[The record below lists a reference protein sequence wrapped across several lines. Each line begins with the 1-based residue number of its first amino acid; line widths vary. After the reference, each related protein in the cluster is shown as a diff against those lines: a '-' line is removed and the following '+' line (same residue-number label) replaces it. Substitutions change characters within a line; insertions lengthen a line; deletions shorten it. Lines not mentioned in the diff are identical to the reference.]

1 MHQQIEAAERR
12 IQFENLRN
20 LNSLAVPSLILEM
33 KERRTEEFVQKVYEL
48 YCDAWHTQGQKK
60 SAAFLRA
67 VYGGGILPVLRAQAG
82 SITSEFAMF
91 ATRTNFPS
99 QVRDATLQG
108 LGLRMKRLEARWLR
122 RIEAEAKEC
131 EHIDRRESSGVQS
144 QAVDFSPTSV
154 VLEVSGNAPEENS
167 PASVQPVSAASVAL
181 GNAAIRIAS
190 GSTNPLHPTQQDT
203 SANRGMSQVQ
213 PRPTY
218 SALLSTFE
226 VRVGKL
232 MVQARRECP
241 TKYLPQAEIARI
253 AASLDVEKFP
263 VRSNLEREAA
273 RTMAEHNQRHPTAA
287 IKSWRTALSH
297 PLFRRAVRK
306 RFSRAEEKYKKSTP
320 SVVVVSAGTPR
331 TAI

>member
-1 MHQQIEAAERR
+1 MPPFKWEDIDHSLVGLKLTNLSEEMHHQIKAAERR

-48 YCDAWHTQGQKK
+48 YCDVWHTQGRKK

-91 ATRTNFPS
+91 ARRTNFPS

-131 EHIDRRESSGVQS
+131 EHIDRRERSGVQS

-154 VLEVSGNAPEENS
+154 VLEVSGNAPEEQS
-167 PASVQPVSAASVAL
+167 GVSSARQCSVGGARGCSDP
-181 GNAAIRIAS
+181 NRI
-190 GSTNPLHPTQQDT
+190 G
-203 SANRGMSQVQ
+203 
-213 PRPTY
+213 
-218 SALLSTFE
+218 
-226 VRVGKL
+226 
-232 MVQARRECP
+232 
-241 TKYLPQAEIARI
+241 
-253 AASLDVEKFP
+253 
-263 VRSNLEREAA
+263 
-273 RTMAEHNQRHPTAA
+273 EH
-287 IKSWRTALSH
+287 
-297 PLFRRAVRK
+297 
-306 RFSRAEEKYKKSTP
+306 KST
-320 SVVVVSAGTPR
+320 SSDAAGYIRKQGYVASSAPAYLFGSPIDIR
-331 TAI
+331 S